1 MRTVSWP
8 IMSIRPI
15 AIHLVLSIAISFGL
29 LFVGFRL
36 FYDSVIPEVF
46 GLVLAGFCLSIARP
60 RFWWVS
66 IIGLCAGI
74 ALSELVF
81 PATPPPEH
89 LARYGPPGPHS
100 IAGLFLIFAFPTA
113 GTLMGLAARFVFRF
127 AG

>member
-1 MRTVSWP
+1 
-8 IMSIRPI
+8 MSVRRI
-15 AIHLVLSIAISFGL
+15 ALHLMLSIAISFAL

-46 GLVLAGFCLSIARP
+46 GLVLAGFCLAVARR

-66 IIGLCAGI
+66 TLGLCVGI
-74 ALSELVF
+74 ALSEVVF

-100 IAGLFLIFAFPTA
+100 IAGLFVILAFPTA
-113 GTLMGLAARFVFRF
+113 GTLIGLAAVSVYASSRR
-127 AG
+127 

>member
-1 MRTVSWP
+1 
-8 IMSIRPI
+8 MSVGRV
-15 AIHLVLSIAISFGL
+15 AVHLVLSIAISFAL

-46 GLVLAGFCLSIARP
+46 GLVLAGFCLAIARP

-66 IIGLCAGI
+66 ILGLCAGI

-113 GTLMGLAARFVFRF
+113 GTLIGLAARCVFARWL
-127 AG
+127 